1 MKTDRKDVKGF
12 EWRAPPI
19 PLYEYSFSIDKFDND
34 CIEQVVE
41 TNLEILVLE
50 EDHTLMLK
58 YQLQLQM
65 DRNQIGTEPF

>member
-1 MKTDRKDVKGF
+1 MKTGQKDVKGF

-19 PLYEYSFSIDKFDND
+19 PLYENSFSIDKFGND

-50 EDHTLMLK
+50 EDHALMLK